1 MNAVLPS
8 GPFDAAAT
16 SVAFGSLA
24 LIDPGRWA
32 LTARRDDLLVGAAG
46 GVFMLFFLWL
56 IIRDAA
62 KTEPPDEGDSV
73 H

>member
-32 LTARRDDLLVGAAG
+32 LTARHDDLLVGAAG

-62 KTEPPDEGDSV
+62 KTEPPDEGESV

>member
-1 MNAVLPS
+1 MNAVLPPGS
-8 GPFDAAAT
+8 ADAVAT

-62 KTEPPDEGDSV
+62 KTEPPDEGESV

>member
-73 H
+73 R

>member
-16 SVAFGSLA
+16 SVAFSSVA
-24 LIDPGRWA
+24 LTDPGRWA

-73 H
+73 R

>member
-16 SVAFGSLA
+16 SVAFGSLT

-32 LTARRDDLLVGAAG
+32 LTARHDDLLVGAAG

-62 KTEPPDEGDSV
+62 KTEPPDEGESV

>member
-1 MNAVLPS
+1 
-8 GPFDAAAT
+8 
-16 SVAFGSLA
+16 
-24 LIDPGRWA
+24 
-32 LTARRDDLLVGAAG
+32 VGAAG

-73 H
+73 R

>member
-62 KTEPPDEGDSV
+62 KTEPPDEGESV